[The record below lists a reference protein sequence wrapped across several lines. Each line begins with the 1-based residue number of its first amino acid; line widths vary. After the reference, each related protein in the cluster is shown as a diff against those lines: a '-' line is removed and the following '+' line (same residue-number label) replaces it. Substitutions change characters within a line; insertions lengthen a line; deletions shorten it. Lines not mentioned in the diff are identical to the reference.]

1 MPYFRKRPLI
11 PVRHLPFVIRHSLFL
26 LALTFSAHAAP
37 SIHLHLPHPGYV
49 SLNIHRADGTIV
61 RQLLTGEKFT
71 AGDHEIPWDGP
82 AGGVPLPPGDYTWDA
97 VIHDGLALQLRGWLG
112 DWGGDIGVPSAAAA
126 DEDGVYL
133 GWSLA
138 SENADTVV
146 ACTPGGAIRWTH
158 HRGQLSGC
166 RALAADAGVLFVLGG
181 ESKDAGGA
189 TLYKLDA
196 KTGAPVPW
204 AHGRTYLAIT
214 SLWAKDGKQN
224 DKPRTADY
232 LAVKNGRIYLSFAAG
247 DFISILDS
255 SSGAYLQTIVGTP
268 PAAIAAVATKC
279 DTPDEPGKL
288 VDADFLVMAQKDGVL
303 GKLLLVHDPLWVIAS
318 DLATIDAAETITA
331 LVAQGDGAKHH
342 PQEIFIALS
351 PPANQVQARSALDN
365 DRLTCIVGKG
375 GPRPPLGPW
384 QPASIDSINAI
395 AVDDTGQLWVAEA
408 DRAPKRIG
416 VWATDTPTAHLV
428 HEFFA
433 PPGPEAA
440 AAINPADPT
449 LMIANGCEWRINPKI
464 GHATCLGTIT
474 RDPTK
479 SARFVIEKERVL
491 LVLTRPD
498 NTESTLERTADG
510 DYRTHPD
517 STPNPITPKF
527 QLYASETNTDANAP
541 ARTTC
546 TWQFT
551 TATGFTLGTLFG
563 AETNAPS
570 NTIKPA
576 LHPTITPPPTAA
588 DWPPTSETIGTPTLT
603 ETPAGKI
610 FLAAGTT
617 RIWNLELT
625 GISTLRPLASG
636 KFTIP
641 QPGH

>member
-1 MPYFRKRPLI
+1 MC
-11 PVRHLPFVIRHSLFL
+11 IR
-26 LALTFSAHAAP
+26 
-37 SIHLHLPHPGYV
+37 
-49 SLNIHRADGTIV
+49 
-61 RQLLTGEKFT
+61 
-71 AGDHEIPWDGP
+71 
-82 AGGVPLPPGDYTWDA
+82 
-97 VIHDGLALQLRGWLG
+97 
-112 DWGGDIGVPSAAAA
+112 
-126 DEDGVYL
+126 
-133 GWSLA
+133 
-138 SENADTVV
+138 
-146 ACTPGGAIRWTH
+146 
-158 HRGQLSGC
+158 
-166 RALAADAGVLFVLGG
+166 
-181 ESKDAGGA
+181 
-189 TLYKLDA
+189 
-196 KTGAPVPW
+196 
-204 AHGRTYLAIT
+204 
-214 SLWAKDGKQN
+214 
-224 DKPRTADY
+224 
-232 LAVKNGRIYLSFAAG
+232 
-247 DFISILDS
+247 
-255 SSGAYLQTIVGTP
+255 
-268 PAAIAAVATKC
+268 
-279 DTPDEPGKL
+279 
-288 VDADFLVMAQKDGVL
+288 
-303 GKLLLVHDPLWVIAS
+303 
-318 DLATIDAAETITA
+318 
-331 LVAQGDGAKHH
+331 
-342 PQEIFIALS
+342 
-351 PPANQVQARSALDN
+351 
-365 DRLTCIVGKG
+365 DR
-375 GPRPPLGPW
+375 
-384 QPASIDSINAI
+384 
-395 AVDDTGQLWVAEA
+395 DDTGQLWVAEA

-416 VWATDTPTAHLV
+416 VWATDTPTARLV

-449 LMIANGCEWRINPKI
+449 LMIANGCEWRINPKT

-479 SARFVIEKERVL
+479 SARFVIEKDRVL